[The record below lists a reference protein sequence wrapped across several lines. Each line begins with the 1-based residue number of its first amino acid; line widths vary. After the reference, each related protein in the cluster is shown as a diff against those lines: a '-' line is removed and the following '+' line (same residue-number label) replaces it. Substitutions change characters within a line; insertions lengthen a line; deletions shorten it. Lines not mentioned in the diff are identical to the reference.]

1 MKGLSCGQGRGQ
13 ALSDTD
19 CGCGCVYY
27 EESKE

>member
-1 MKGLSCGQGRGQ
+1 MKGLSCGQGRAQ